1 MQTRRLMSPA
11 IPLAGEARRPA
22 PDRTRRRARA
32 LGRFWRCR
40 SGGSALEFALTIPIF
55 VLMLAGVAE
64 ISMVTFVSVLAE
76 GGLREAA
83 RYGITGQT
91 PDSSTRAERIVEI
104 VQEHTHNLIT
114 VDSSNVTFKVYQDYA
129 HIGSEEPYTDDNGNG
144 SWDDGESFTDWNGNG
159 TWDSDTGE
167 SGSGGSGDIVLYE
180 ITYQWDFMTPIFKVF
195 GGDDGKLDLTASI
208 AVRNE
213 PWDSAGDDT

>member
-1 MQTRRLMSPA
+1 MQTRRSSPPCPTA
-11 IPLAGEARRPA
+11 PARLPA
-22 PDRTRRRARA
+22 LR
-32 LGRFWRCR
+32 RFWRCR
-40 SGGSALEFALTIPIF
+40 SGGSALEVALTIPVF

-83 RYGITGQT
+83 RYGITGQD
-91 PDSSTRAERIVEI
+91 PAGATRAERIVEI

-114 VDSSNVTFKVYQDYA
+114 VDSSNVTFKVYEDYS
-129 HIGSEEPYTDDNGNG
+129 HIGSEEPYQDDNSNG

-159 TWDSDTGE
+159 SWDTDSGQ

-180 ITYQWDFMTPIFKVF
+180 IAYQWEFMTPIFKVF
-195 GGDDGKLDLTASI
+195 GGADGTLDLSASI

-213 PWDSAGDDT
+213 PWDSSGDDT